1 MVCYLFYLI
10 AAPFAANLSGEVRA
24 RDVMFN
30 PVGFRVQKSHLK
42 AAFGC
47 CWCAC
52 VYSEFW

>member
-42 AAFGC
+42 VAFGC